1 MGCAGR
7 LVWALES
14 CTAVLSWSAGRL
26 VRGAPR
32 AEQQLSLESCC
43 CLRGRRHPFA
53 ACPLAWRVHSLWLSY
68 QNLGVLAGKKTPCL
82 LAGIEVCARHI
93 PVKCS
98 REFFATFQDCENNPH
113 ERVKQEV
120 EMPSTYYAYN
130 PAAVDNVSLHEKG
143 RGREAYEVHQ
153 TTLQR

>member
-1 MGCAGR
+1 M
-7 LVWALES
+7 
-14 CTAVLSWSAGRL
+14 
-26 VRGAPR
+26 
-32 AEQQLSLESCC
+32 
-43 CLRGRRHPFA
+43 
-53 ACPLAWRVHSLWLSY
+53 
-68 QNLGVLAGKKTPCL
+68 
-82 LAGIEVCARHI
+82 
-93 PVKCS
+93 KCS

>member
-1 MGCAGR
+1 M
-7 LVWALES
+7 
-14 CTAVLSWSAGRL
+14 
-26 VRGAPR
+26 
-32 AEQQLSLESCC
+32 
-43 CLRGRRHPFA
+43 
-53 ACPLAWRVHSLWLSY
+53 HS
-68 QNLGVLAGKKTPCL
+68 
-82 LAGIEVCARHI
+82 
-93 PVKCS
+93 
-98 REFFATFQDCENNPH
+98 DDNPH